1 MNEIEAVGEE
11 ALLLPLAKRAEAKER
26 PWLYALLIAPSA
38 VLANGVIQGGVLSYL
53 MRQQGIGIGRI
64 SHIISLLALPTMIY
78 FLWSPIT
85 DFLVRRRTWLLLGAV
100 SAGVLTAA
108 AFYCSRLDSRSAIVL
123 MFLGACCSQL
133 VVSSCGGMMGTL
145 HVERSR
151 RVAGSFYQ
159 GGSLAFGAVAVFVL
173 IMLSERLKHGTLGL
187 LAGALIMTPALFA
200 LATPKQ
206 DVVVEAGF
214 GKTMHR
220 VWSEFKATFLRWRA
234 IPYSLVVVF
243 PMSSGAAVGLL
254 PGVAREYGVNGEH
267 VAWVN
272 GLGGAL
278 LMAGGSLAATLIPAR
293 VRAAVA
299 YLSVGLVNAGALGVL
314 WLGPLLPSTYYV
326 GLTLYLFT
334 IGTGYAMFTAVV
346 LEFLGR
352 SGKSGSGRYSIINS
366 LGNVPVLY
374 MLVLDGWGGEKWGA
388 RGLAGTEAVVG
399 AVGALI
405 LLAYFVTRKK
415 DETAPGGTAS

>member
-1 MNEIEAVGEE
+1 MNEIEAVGAE
-11 ALLLPLAKRAEAKER
+11 AILDPLAQGGAVAGKER

-38 VLANGVIQGGVLSYL
+38 VLANGVIQGGVLAYL

-85 DFLVRRRTWLLLGAV
+85 DFMVRRRTWLLLGAV
-100 SAGVLTAA
+100 SAGVLVAA
-108 AFYCSRLDSRSAIVL
+108 AFDFSRLDSRSAMVL

-133 VVSSCGGMMGTL
+133 VVSSCGGIMGML
-145 HVERSR
+145 HMERSR

-159 GGSLAFGAVAVFVL
+159 GGSMAVGAAAVL
-173 IMLSERLKHGTLGL
+173 LCERVKHGTLGL
-187 LAGALIMTPALFA
+187 LAGALIMAPALFA

-206 DVVVEAGF
+206 DVVVEDGF
-214 GKTMHR
+214 GRTMRR
-220 VWSEFKATFLRWRA
+220 VWSEFKVTFLRWRA
-234 IPYSLVVVF
+234 IPYTLVVVF
-243 PMSSGAAVGLL
+243 PMASGAAIGLL

-272 GLGGAL
+272 GLAGAL
-278 LMAGGSLAATLIPAR
+278 LMAAGSLAATLIPAR
-293 VRAAVA
+293 IRAAVA
-299 YLSVGLVNAGALGVL
+299 YLSVGLVNAGALVVL
-314 WLGPLLPSTYYV
+314 WLGPLTPTTYYV

-374 MLVLDGWGGEKWGA
+374 MLVLDGWGGDRWGA

-399 AVGALI
+399 AIGATI
-405 LLAYFVTRKK
+405 LLAYFLTRKK
-415 DETAPGGTAS
+415 DEAAAEGIAVAE

>member
-1 MNEIEAVGEE
+1 M
-11 ALLLPLAKRAEAKER
+11 LQ
-26 PWLYALLIAPSA
+26 ST
-38 VLANGVIQGGVLSYL
+38 GGVEL
-53 MRQQGIGIGRI
+53 
-64 SHIISLLALPTMIY
+64 
-78 FLWSPIT
+78 
-85 DFLVRRRTWLLLGAV
+85 RRHDGH
-100 SAGVLTAA
+100 AA
-108 AFYCSRLDSRSAIVL
+108 C
-123 MFLGACCSQL
+123 
-133 VVSSCGGMMGTL
+133 
-145 HVERSR
+145 
-151 RVAGSFYQ
+151 
-159 GGSLAFGAVAVFVL
+159 GAVAEGGGKL
-173 IMLSERLKHGTLGL
+173 LSGRVTGVWGGGCVCTDYVEREAEAWD
-187 LAGALIMTPALFA
+187 AGPAGWSADYDPALFA